1 MVVVSRTMERYERA
15 APWLLSALLH
25 ILLIVALAAALTN
38 EANLPPT
45 QETSV
50 DVLSP
55 EQFNAIVDAA
65 KTPDH
70 AAEKPAE
77 NNPAQQAPAD
87 FGVLLAPPLPG
98 PDPAPRESARTW
110 RQATQILSEAALADP
125 RHKKMAA
132 KLDLLEAN
140 TRLEQLCN
148 LEAIL
153 QIGERET
160 QFQPETVIA
169 YAMKATRSD
178 DDLIIADGA
187 AFWSHGKWYN
197 LAFKCRISPRQK
209 KVSAFEFATGDS
221 IPERD
226 WAAHDL
232 PRQQTAGG
240 DD

>member
-1 MVVVSRTMERYERA
+1 MVVVKRTMERYERA

-25 ILLIVALAAALTN
+25 ILLLVALAAALTQ
-38 EANLPPT
+38 EASLSPT

-55 EQFNAIVDAA
+55 EQFNAIVNAA
-65 KTPDH
+65 KARDR

-77 NNPAQQAPAD
+77 NNPAPAE
-87 FGVLLAPPLPG
+87 FGALPAPLPG
-98 PDPAPRESARTW
+98 PDPAPRESARIW

-125 RHKKMAA
+125 RHAKMAA

-148 LEAIL
+148 IEAIL
-153 QIGERET
+153 QIGQRET
-160 QFQPETVIA
+160 RFQPETVIA
-169 YAMKATRSD
+169 YAMTATRSAD
-178 DDLIIADGA
+178 NLIIADGA
-187 AFWSHGKWYN
+187 AFWSNGKWYN

-226 WAAHDL
+226 WASHDL
-232 PRQQTAGG
+232 PRQLTAGG